1 MWYGKDGILMG
12 LLNDYNLS
20 SLASAQGRQGNERT
34 GTVPFMA
41 LDLLT
46 SEGQGGEIKHLYRH
60 DLESF
65 IWVLVWVCLRYKDGT
80 LLTFNHPFDD
90 WATKDAV
97 TVGEKK
103 YYFLDNFLAFKP
115 KDINPLMWSL
125 VAYCLQ
131 VLKQE
136 SDRRLALEFKSS
148 NLDQVAESGDDI
160 SESGEGTSES
170 SDETAAEETTAA
182 NIELDD
188 DVFLHTFRKTKPWN
202 ELTKLIK
209 RSNKKIKMSN
219 KKITTSL

>member
-1 MWYGKDGILMG
+1 MMWYGKDGILMG

-34 GTVPFMA
+34 GTVTFMA

-103 YYFLDNFLAFKP
+103 DSFLMNFLAFEP
-115 KDINPLMWSL
+115 KDLDPLMWSL

-136 SDRRLALEFKSS
+136 SDRRQALRFKQKMEGVAIAIERDDKGF
-148 NLDQVAESGDDI
+148 LDLFMS
-160 SESGEGTSES
+160 
-170 SDETAAEETTAA
+170 
-182 NIELDD
+182 
-188 DVFLHTFRKTKPWN
+188 TKGWVG
-202 ELTKLIK
+202 L
-209 RSNKKIKMSN
+209 SM
-219 KKITTSL
+219 